1 MTLVITVIGEA
12 LVDIIVDSQGEVT
25 SVVGG
30 GPLNTART
38 VARLGIPST
47 FLGGVSTDP
56 FGSRIM
62 RLLDQDGVRL
72 GLGAQVPEPTTLA
85 IAQIDES
92 GAASYRFLLDG
103 TSAAT
108 VTPEMALAHVDAS
121 ARAIHAGTL
130 ALVMQPLADAL
141 VAVVRAATDDQIVMI
156 DPNCRPS
163 VDRMPLFRSSLDAVI
178 GRADI
183 VKVSGDDLEY
193 MFPGS
198 SPLPAALK
206 LAADSDSLVLFTD
219 GANAVHVITSGR
231 REPAVDVVLEVP
243 RVPVVDTVGAGDSFS
258 GGFLA
263 WWMHSGLGR
272 ADLADVEKV
281 VAAARFGV
289 AVAGVTCQRPGAD
302 PPHAVDVPGGWA

>member
-1 MTLVITVIGEA
+1 MRGRLALPIMITVIGEA
-12 LVDIIVDSQGEVT
+12 LVDIIVDARGEVT

-38 VARLGIPST
+38 VARLGVGSQ

-56 FGSRIM
+56 FGQRIM
-62 RLLDQDGVRL
+62 RLLDADGVVL
-72 GLGAQVPEPTTLA
+72 GGAQVPEPTTLA

-92 GAASYRFLLDG
+92 GAATYRFMLDG
-103 TSAAT
+103 TSAAA
-108 VTPEMALAHVDAS
+108 VTPEMALTSIDPS

-130 ALVMQPLADAL
+130 ALVMQPLSDAL
-141 VAVVRAATDDQIVMI
+141 VAVVGAAHDDQVVMI

-163 VDRMPLFRSSLDAVI
+163 VDRLALLRSSLDAVV

-193 MFPGS
+193 LFPGR
-198 SPLPAALK
+198 PTLDAAK
-206 LAADSDSLVLFTD
+206 AMSVDTDSLVLFTD
-219 GANAVHVITSGR
+219 GANAVHVIRGD
-231 REPAVDVVLEVP
+231 VDIVLDVP

-263 WWMHSGLGR
+263 WWLHRGLGR
-272 ADLADVEKV
+272 ADLADLDL
-281 VAAARFGV
+281 VAEAARFGV
-289 AVAGVTCQRPGAD
+289 AVAGITCQRPGAE
-302 PPHAVDVPGGWA
+302 PPFAHEVEGGWA